1 MHLVREIFFALW
13 FFLPA
18 GIANVMPIFA
28 AHISWLKRFDTPMD
42 FGKSYRGKR
51 ILGSHK
57 TWRGLV
63 VGIIFATITLGMQQ
77 LLVAHVGWLHH
88 WTQQVHYATLSTLL
102 VGPLFAIG
110 ALGGDALE
118 SFFKRQ
124 RGIAPGHGWFPFD
137 QIDYIVGGALATM
150 PFVRLSLF
158 EYAWLVVLWL
168 IVHVVASGIG
178 YLMGFKERPI

>member
-1 MHLVREIFFALW
+1 MHLLREFFFALW

-28 AHISWLKRFDTPMD
+28 AHISWLKKYEAPMD
-42 FGKSYRGKR
+42 FGKSYHGKR
-51 ILGSHK
+51 ILGAHK
-57 TWRGLV
+57 TWRGMVAGL
-63 VGIIFATITLGMQQ
+63 IFGTITLGLQQ
-77 LLVAHVGWLHH
+77 ILVAHTGWLQD
-88 WTQQVHYATLSTLL
+88 WTHQVDYAHLPTLV
-102 VGPLFAIG
+102 VGPLFAVG

-150 PFVRLSLF
+150 PFVRLSVL
-158 EYAWLVVLWL
+158 EYVLLVGIWLV
-168 IVHVVASGIG
+168 VHVVASVIG
-178 YLMGFKERPI
+178 YLMGIKERPI

>member
-1 MHLVREIFFALW
+1 MHLLREIFFALW

-28 AHISWLKRFDTPMD
+28 AHVSRLKPFDAPMD
-42 FGKSYRGKR
+42 FGKSFRGKR
-51 ILGSHK
+51 IFGAHK
-57 TWRGLV
+57 TWRGMV
-63 VGIIFATITLGMQQ
+63 AGIIFGTITLALQQ
-77 LLVAHVGWLHH
+77 VVLAHAGWLRD
-88 WTQQVHYATLSTLL
+88 WTHQVNYAQLSTLV

-110 ALGGDALE
+110 ALGGDAIE

-150 PFVRLSLF
+150 PFVKLSVL
-158 EYAWLVVLWL
+158 EYALLVGIWLV
-168 IVHVVASGIG
+168 VHVVASIIG
-178 YLMGFKERPI
+178 YCMGIKERPI